1 MRTVTAYDGIADWYA
16 EWEAAAPA
24 GDDVLDATAEL
35 LGDVRGMRVCD
46 LACGQGRITRFLAEH
61 GAEAVGVDN
70 SRRMLEFA
78 RQHTA
83 GLPIDYRLG
92 DSADLAEFADAEFD
106 GVVCFMAL
114 MDIAELELTLRAIH
128 RVLRT
133 GGWFVF
139 AVLHPCYHTPRS
151 GELDTADGWLRTV
164 GRYFEETHWRL
175 DERTGPPGKVG
186 AYHRMLSTYL
196 NTLIATGFRLD
207 RFAEPLRT
215 GRSAELRPIWT
226 EVPSALVVRCTRISP
241 I

>member
-1 MRTVTAYDGIADWYA
+1 M
-16 EWEAAAPA
+16 EAAAPA
-24 GDDVLDATAEL
+24 EDDVLNATAEL

-61 GAEAVGVDN
+61 GAEAVGVDT

-78 RQHTA
+78 RQHP
-83 GLPIDYRLG
+83 GPFPIDYRLG
-92 DSADLAEFADAEFD
+92 DSADLGEFADAEFD

-114 MDIAELELTLRAIH
+114 MDIAELEPTLRAVH

-139 AVLHPCYHTPRS
+139 AVLHPCYHTSRS
-151 GELDTADGWLRTV
+151 GELETADGWLRTI
-164 GRYFEETHWRL
+164 GRYFVETHWRL

-186 AYHRMLSTYL
+186 AHHRMLSTYL
-196 NTLIATGFRLD
+196 NGLISSGFRLD
-207 RFAEPLRT
+207 RFMEPRRT

-226 EVPSALVVRCTRISP
+226 EVPSALVVRCTSV
-241 I
+241 